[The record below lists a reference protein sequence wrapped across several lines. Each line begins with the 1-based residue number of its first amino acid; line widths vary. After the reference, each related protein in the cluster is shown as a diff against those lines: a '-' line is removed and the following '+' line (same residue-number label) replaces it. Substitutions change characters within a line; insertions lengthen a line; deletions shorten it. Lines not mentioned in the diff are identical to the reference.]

1 MSRGPITYVCN
12 SEQKKHEKQKLVMMS
27 VEPEEVLADHVE
39 LNVKGVFMPRGD
51 LYRMMS
57 SIVGK
62 TVYGSKTFQVPVRGD
77 AVRFRLEEKL
87 CLLTQEERE
96 LSCSQ

>member
-1 MSRGPITYVCN
+1 M
-12 SEQKKHEKQKLVMMS
+12 LVMMS

-39 LNVKGVFMPRGD
+39 LNVKGIFMPRGD

-77 AVRFRLEEKL
+77 AEWN
-87 CLLTQEERE
+87 
-96 LSCSQ
+96 S

>member
-1 MSRGPITYVCN
+1 MV
-12 SEQKKHEKQKLVMMS
+12 S

-39 LNVKGVFMPRGD
+39 LNVKGIFMPRGD

-62 TVYGSKTFQVPVRGD
+62 TVYGSKTFQVPVRCGVVH
-77 AVRFRLEEKL
+77 AVPKRETRTRRHDIELENGIEDEIEVEIEK
-87 CLLTQEERE
+87 QNEK
-96 LSCSQ
+96 

>member
-1 MSRGPITYVCN
+1 MLWAPNPPVCTYML
-12 SEQKKHEKQKLVMMS
+12 EQKKHEKQTLVMMS

-39 LNVKGVFMPRGD
+39 LNVKGMFMPRGD

-62 TVYGSKTFQVPVRGD
+62 AVYGSKTFQVPVGED
-77 AVRFRLEEKL
+77 AEE
-87 CLLTQEERE
+87 
-96 LSCSQ
+96 